1 MANKTTLRYPLRP
14 TVSSAG
20 GEEFPTEAVD
30 YLRIQR
36 ARINYKDTG
45 GGYKGMNMPGSETLL
60 KNDPTSVYI
69 AMPKNISTA
78 YSASYAK
85 VNMGVAGVMASTMI
99 SSNAAGG
106 LTYND
111 AAKTISDAAGAAMPQ
126 AAASVIAD
134 SVSALN
140 QLVGGDGGGPSASDL
155 LAVGQGRVFNPF
167 AEQIFKEMNFRTH
180 SFSFKFFS
188 RSMNEAKEIFNII
201 TYLKQGAAPKIK
213 GVDAN
218 EFLGLFNNK
227 SGEGEEATGV
237 DVSSSINTGTAGQ
250 IAANRFYE
258 IPDKYK
264 LTFVRYDPEKDTIS
278 ENNSALHFKI
288 HPSVCTNISVNYT
301 PDGQYSSFQTI
312 DGTAVSVP
320 AIQLDMQFTETSVL
334 NQGTIAQGY

>member
-1 MANKTTLRYPLRP
+1 MATTTTLRYPLRP
-14 TVSSAG
+14 TVTAAG

-36 ARINYKDTG
+36 ARINYKDNK

-60 KNDPTSVYI
+60 KNDNTTVYI
-69 AMPKNISTA
+69 AMPKNIATA

-85 VNMGVAGVMASTMI
+85 VNMGVAGAAVSTMI
-99 SSNAAGG
+99 SGAGDQSFNDVAKT
-106 LTYND
+106 LQD
-111 AAKTISDAAGAAMPQ
+111 AASAATPQ
-126 AAASVIAD
+126 VAASTIAD
-134 SVSALN
+134 ATGALN
-140 QLVGGDGGGPSASDL
+140 QLVGGDGSGPSASDL
-155 LAVGQGRVFNPF
+155 LAVSQGRVFNPF

-180 SFSFKFFS
+180 SFSFKFFA

-213 GVDAN
+213 GIDTK
-218 EFLGLFNNK
+218 EFLGFLNTSNEA
-227 SGEGEEATGV
+227 EGA
-237 DVSSSINTGTAGQ
+237 DASSVISSQTAGQ
-250 IAANRFYE
+250 LAANRFYE
-258 IPDKYK
+258 IPDKYR
-264 LTFVRYDPEKDTIS
+264 LTFVRYDPDTDKIT

-301 PDGQYSSFQTI
+301 PDGQYSSFQTV
-312 DGTAVSVP
+312 DQGAVSVP

>member
-1 MANKTTLRYPLRP
+1 MATTTTLRYPLRP
-14 TVSSAG
+14 TVTAAG

-30 YLRIQR
+30 YIRIQR
-36 ARINYKDTG
+36 ARVNYDDTS

-60 KNDPTSVYI
+60 KNNKTTVYI
-69 AMPKNISTA
+69 AMPKNIATA

-99 SSNAAGG
+99 GAAGDESFN
-106 LTYND
+106 T
-111 AAKTISDAAGAAMPQ
+111 AAKTLQDAA
-126 AAASVIAD
+126 AAATPQVAASAIAD
-134 SVSALN
+134 VTGALN
-140 QLVGGDGGGPSASDL
+140 QLVGGEGTGPSASDL
-155 LAVGQGRVFNPF
+155 LAVSQGRVFNPF

-180 SFSFKFFS
+180 SFSFKFFA

-213 GVDAN
+213 GVDAK
-218 EFLGLFNNK
+218 EFLGLFNTTK
-227 SGEGEEATGV
+227 TEGEETKGADATSLI
-237 DVSSSINTGTAGQ
+237 DVEQAGQ

-258 IPDKYK
+258 IPDKYR
-264 LTFVRYDPEKDTIS
+264 LTFVRYDPDSDTIS
-278 ENNSALHFKI
+278 ENDSALHFKI

-301 PDGQYSSFQTI
+301 PDGQYSSFQTL
-312 DGTAVSVP
+312 DGSAVSVP

>member
-1 MANKTTLRYPLRP
+1 
-14 TVSSAG
+14 
-20 GEEFPTEAVD
+20 
-30 YLRIQR
+30 
-36 ARINYKDTG
+36 
-45 GGYKGMNMPGSETLL
+45 
-60 KNDPTSVYI
+60 
-69 AMPKNISTA
+69 MPKNISTA

-85 VNMGVAGVMASTMI
+85 VNMGVAGVMASSMI
-99 SSNAAGG
+99 NGG
-106 LTYND
+106 GDQTFNT
-111 AAKTISDAAGAAMPQ
+111 AAKTLQDAASAATPQVAASAISDG
-126 AAASVIAD
+126 
-134 SVSALN
+134 VSALN
-140 QLVGGDGGGPSASDL
+140 QLVGGDGSGPSASDI
-155 LAVGQGRVFNPF
+155 LAVSQGRVFNPF

-180 SFSFKFFS
+180 SFSFKFFA

-213 GVDAN
+213 GVDAK
-218 EFLGLFNNK
+218 EFLGLFNTS
-227 SGEGEEATGV
+227 SGEGENAEGADATSI
-237 DVSSSINTGTAGQ
+237 VSNANIGQ

-258 IPDKYK
+258 IPDKYR

-312 DGTAVSVP
+312 DGSAVSVP

>member
-1 MANKTTLRYPLRP
+1 MATTTTLRYPLRP
-14 TVSSAG
+14 TVSAAG

-36 ARINYKDTG
+36 ARINYDDTN

-60 KNDPTSVYI
+60 QNNPTSVYI

-106 LTYND
+106 LTYDGAAGTLSD
-111 AAKTISDAAGAAMPQ
+111 AAKAAMPQ

-134 SVSALN
+134 GVSALN
-140 QLVGGDGGGPSASDL
+140 QLVGGEGSGPSASDL

-213 GVDAN
+213 GVDAK
-218 EFLGLFNNK
+218 EFLGLFNRQ
-227 SGEGEEATGV
+227 GEGEDSEGIDLTA
-237 DVSSSINTGTAGQ
+237 DASGTSGQ

-258 IPDKYK
+258 IPDKYR
-264 LTFVRYDPEKDTIS
+264 LTFVRYDPEKDTITDT
-278 ENNSALHFKI
+278 NSALHFKM

-312 DGTAVSVP
+312 DGSAVSVP